1 MKKHGLC
8 LLAVTLL
15 GLAPLTA
22 AAMDD
27 HKHHT
32 SKTSAKKDAH
42 AGHDHKSHSGME
54 MDGDTLMLGEQVVD
68 GVEGMAHLKDVK
80 EAMAKV
86 GMNHTHHLMVEFID
100 LAKGEG
106 IEQGIAAVKVVGPS
120 GKESDAVALV
130 GMDGHFGA
138 DLTLSEAGDY
148 LFKVGTKLADGQK
161 RQFEYN
167 FSAK

>member
-1 MKKHGLC
+1 MKKHWLC

-15 GLAPLTA
+15 GIAPLTV

-27 HKHHT
+27 HKHHG
-32 SKTSAKKDAH
+32 SKTPAKKDAH

-54 MDGDTLMLGEQVVD
+54 MDGDTLMLGEQVVE

-100 LAKGEG
+100 LAKGQG
-106 IEQGIAAVKVVGPS
+106 IEQGIAAVKVINPA

-138 DLTLSEAGDY
+138 DLILSEKGDY
-148 LFKVGTKLADGQK
+148 LFKVGSKLPDGKK
-161 RQFEYN
+161 RQYEFKY
-167 FSAK
+167 SAK